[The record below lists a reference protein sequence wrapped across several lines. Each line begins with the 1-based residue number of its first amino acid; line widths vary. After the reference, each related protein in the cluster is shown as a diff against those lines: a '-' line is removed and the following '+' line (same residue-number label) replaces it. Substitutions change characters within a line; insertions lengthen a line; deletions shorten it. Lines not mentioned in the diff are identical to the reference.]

1 MTYRTRNI
9 VAASGLA
16 LVAVIFML
24 IYVSKSRSS
33 SGDVSGKSLVTVL
46 LAKHDIDAGTPGSTL
61 QVGAFTVKRVPRA
74 AAAPERIASPLAFR
88 GQVATQDILAGE
100 QATARKFGPIA
111 AAGVRSRIRGFQR
124 VVQLSGD
131 ANQILDGTLEAGDR
145 VDVLGSW
152 TPAGCA
158 TCRLSGVIV
167 RNALVLKTS
176 SELSTG
182 KGSDNA
188 PVQLRLTDEEANVV
202 FWVQKN
208 GAWWLMLRPVVNSR
222 DNNVSSGTA
231 SSILQSLKKR
241 GLVK

>member
-74 AAAPERIASPLAFR
+74 AAAPERIASPRTFR

-152 TPAGCA
+152 TPPGCA

-176 SELSTG
+176 SDL
-182 KGSDNA
+182 GSSKSDA
-188 PVQLRLTDEEANVV
+188 VPLQLRLTDEEANLV

-222 DNNVSSGTA
+222 DNSLSSGTA
-231 SSILQSLKKR
+231 SSILQSLKRR